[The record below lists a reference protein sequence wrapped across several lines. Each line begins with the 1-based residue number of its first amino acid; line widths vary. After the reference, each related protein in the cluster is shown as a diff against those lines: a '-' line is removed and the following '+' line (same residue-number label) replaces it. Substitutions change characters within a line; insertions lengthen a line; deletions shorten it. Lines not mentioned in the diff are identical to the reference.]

1 MVDPPAVTFGSAHLF
16 QSSMTADT
24 ARALLEAALAAGATR
39 LDTAPMYGHG
49 ASEALVAEVAL
60 AAGVPVTTKVGIEPT
75 PPPSPARLVV
85 ARAVRALPA
94 PLEQAV
100 RRVRSGASP
109 LDPDAAS
116 GRFGLAAVRASV
128 ERSLRLLRGAGR
140 IDRLLLHEV
149 WPGDVTDELLAAL
162 AAYRDAGDVRELG
175 VATQNAMTVACLER
189 GAGLL
194 TAAHVSAAPGGSS
207 VPPLPAGVHGVGH
220 GLLGAGGADLAA
232 LQRRS
237 PLPGPVSDPSLA
249 RALVRYA
256 ATRSGLGEVVVAT
269 SRPDRVA
276 DLVTAPGDPGALD
289 DDLAASITRILG
301 AS

>member
-16 QSSMTADT
+16 QSSMTPVA

-94 PLEQAV
+94 PLERAV

-109 LDPDAAS
+109 FAVDAAS
-116 GRFGLAAVRASV
+116 GRFAVAAVRASV
-128 ERSLRLLRGAGR
+128 DRSLRLLRGAGR

-149 WPGDVTDELLAAL
+149 WPGDVDDELLAAL
-162 AAYRDAGDVRELG
+162 AAYQSAGDVRELG
-175 VATQNAMTVACLER
+175 VATQNTMTAACLER

-194 TAAHVSAAPGGSS
+194 TVAHVSAAPSGPG
-207 VPPLPAGVHGVGH
+207 VPALPAGAHGVGH
-220 GLLGAGGADLAA
+220 GLLGAGGADLATVG
-232 LQRRS
+232 RRS

-256 ATRSGLGEVVVAT
+256 ATRSGLSEVLVAT
-269 SRPDRVA
+269 SRLDRVA
-276 DLVTAPGDPGALD
+276 DLVTAPGDPTALD
-289 DDLAASITRILG
+289 DALEESIARVLVAS
-301 AS
+301 